1 MVIWYLQDRQYVL
14 LFWRIE
20 MTTKKSS
27 VITCKM
33 TPEERTLYE
42 REAISQGFAFN
53 KKKANFSKY
62 VRWILE
68 HGQKP
73 LDRERYNEFIKLNQD
88 YARLGNLFNQFI
100 FHLNREY
107 KILVDKG
114 LEHENNRNL
123 VDGIVT
129 AQERFEP
136 LADLTY
142 ELQSL
147 LLQILKKEA

>member
-1 MVIWYLQDRQYVL
+1 LKWQRKNL
-14 LFWRIE
+14 LLSHAKWLL
-20 MTTKKSS
+20 K
-27 VITCKM
+27 
-33 TPEERTLYE
+33 
-42 REAISQGFAFN
+42 N
-53 KKKANFSKY
+53 
-62 VRWILE
+62 
-68 HGQKP
+68 
-73 LDRERYNEFIKLNQD
+73 ERYDEFIKLNQD
-88 YARLGNLFNQFI
+88 YARLGNLFNQFL